1 MPAGFG
7 YELGGMAREEAQTT
21 NTTGIIF
28 VLCLVFV
35 YLLLSAQYESYLLP
49 LAVLLSIPCGLLGS
63 FLFVNGFSA
72 LGSIPALKMVLGTMS
87 NDIYMQIALIMLMGL
102 LAKNAILIVEFALDR
117 RKQGMSISW
126 AAVLG
131 ASARLR
137 PILMTSLAMIIGL
150 LPLMF
155 AFGVGAHGNRTLGA
169 SALNR
174 WNGIAWTKAKW
185 NLKLNSILLLNDK
198 MIMKKQ
204 IIGIVCVAAMM
215 SSCHIYKSY
224 DRPETIDASGIY
236 RDPVSP
242 TDTLATTDTTNMGNL
257 PWQEVFRDAKLQA
270 LIEEGL
276 ANNVD
281 LQAAALRVEEAKVM
295 LTAAKLSYLPSI
307 NLAPQGTAT
316 SMDGGNYVK
325 AYTLPVAAS
334 WELDF
339 FGKIL
344 NTKRG
349 QKVAY
354 LQSQYSEQATR
365 SQIICGIANTYYS
378 LLMLDRQVEITS
390 QTVDIYKENVRT
402 MEAMKIAGMT
412 TEAAV
417 AQMRAAYH
425 QVQASLLDL
434 QRQVR
439 ETENS
444 LCVLL
449 AKTPQ
454 PIDRNTLDE
463 QVMPEDLTVGVPL
476 QLLENRPDVKI
487 AEMTLASAYYTTNQ
501 ARAAFYPG
509 LNITATA
516 GWTNGSNISV
526 ANPAE
531 FMFQA
536 LASLAQPI
544 FNNGKLV
551 ANLKVSKAEE
561 EIARMNYQQTILEAG
576 EEVSNALRLY
586 DTQDKKLQHDRQQV
600 DQLDK
605 AVTYTKALFQSGDAT
620 YLEILTAQQNLLS
633 AQLTEV
639 SDNMQRIQ
647 AVVSLYS
654 ALGGGR
660 E

>member
-1 MPAGFG
+1 
-7 YELGGMAREEAQTT
+7 
-21 NTTGIIF
+21 
-28 VLCLVFV
+28 
-35 YLLLSAQYESYLLP
+35 
-49 LAVLLSIPCGLLGS
+49 
-63 FLFVNGFSA
+63 
-72 LGSIPALKMVLGTMS
+72 
-87 NDIYMQIALIMLMGL
+87 
-102 LAKNAILIVEFALDR
+102 
-117 RKQGMSISW
+117 
-126 AAVLG
+126 
-131 ASARLR
+131 
-137 PILMTSLAMIIGL
+137 
-150 LPLMF
+150 
-155 AFGVGAHGNRTLGA
+155 
-169 SALNR
+169 
-174 WNGIAWTKAKW
+174 
-185 NLKLNSILLLNDK
+185 
-198 MIMKKQ
+198 MKKQ

-281 LQAAALRVEEAKVM
+281 MQAAALRVKEAKVM

-316 SMDGGNYVK
+316 SMDGGSYVK

-354 LQSQYSEQATR
+354 LQSQYSEQAVR
-365 SQIICGIANTYYS
+365 SQIICGIV
-378 LLMLDRQVEITS
+378 MLDRQVEITS

-412 TEAAV
+412 REAAV

-425 QVQASLLDL
+425 QVQSSLLDL
-434 QRQVR
+434 ERQVR

-501 ARAAFYPG
+501 ARSAFYPG
-509 LNITATA
+509 LNITGTA
-516 GWTNGSNISV
+516 GWTNGSGISV
-526 ANPAE
+526 ANPGQ

-576 EEVSNALRLY
+576 QEVSDALRLY
-586 DTQDKKLQHDRQQV
+586 DTQNAKLEHDRNQV

-639 SDNMQRIQ
+639 SDNFQRMQ
-647 AVVSLYS
+647 AVINLYS

-660 E
+660 Q